1 MSRLA
6 IFIDGNY
13 LMRAAEPVNIDY
25 EKLPK
30 EILGHIDRRT
40 SEPVDLLRTC
50 FYDCLPWQN
59 SDLTGD
65 GAREQARRFQRKTA
79 FFNLLE
85 SFPRYSVRQGVL
97 KPRGRERGKPR
108 FEQKRVDVLLALD
121 LATLSFKNQIGH
133 AAVITGD
140 NDFVPAI
147 ETARAEGV
155 LVWLF
160 HEEGQHTSNE
170 LMQAADERIEI
181 DRDFLHR
188 VSRKKLN
195 VR

>member
-13 LMRAAEPVNIDY
+13 LMKAADRVSIDY
-25 EKLPK
+25 EKLPE
-30 EILGHIDRRT
+30 EILGHVDRRT
-40 SEPVDLLRTC
+40 AEPVDVLRTY
-50 FYDCLPWQN
+50 FYDCLPWQDN
-59 SDLTGD
+59 DLTGD
-65 GAREQARRFQRKTA
+65 KAGEQARRFQRKA
-79 FFNLLE
+79 SFFRRLE

-97 KPRGRERGKPR
+97 KPRGRERGKLR

-133 AAVITGD
+133 AALITGD

-147 ETARAEGV
+147 EVARAEGV

-160 HEEGQHTSNE
+160 HQQGQNTANE
-170 LMQAADERIEI
+170 LVQAADERIEI
-181 DRDFLHR
+181 DRDFLQR
-188 VSRKKLN
+188 VGRRKLN

>member
-1 MSRLA
+1 
-6 IFIDGNY
+6 
-13 LMRAAEPVNIDY
+13 MRTAEPVNIDY
-25 EKLPK
+25 EKLPE
-30 EILGHIDRRT
+30 EILSHIDHRT
-40 SEPVDLLRTC
+40 SEPVDLLRTY

-59 SDLTGD
+59 NDLKGHE
-65 GAREQARRFQRKTA
+65 AEEQARRFQRKTG

-97 KPRGRERGKPR
+97 KRRGRERGKPR
-108 FEQKRVDVLLALD
+108 FQQKRVDVLLALD

-181 DRDFLHR
+181 DRDFLQR
-188 VSRKKLN
+188 VSRSKLN
-195 VR
+195 VI

>member
-1 MSRLA
+1 MARLA

-13 LMRAAEPVNIDY
+13 LMRTAEPVNIDY
-25 EKLPK
+25 EKLPE
-30 EILGHIDRRT
+30 EILSHIDHRT
-40 SEPVDLLRTC
+40 SEPVDLLRTY

-59 SDLTGD
+59 NDLKGHE
-65 GAREQARRFQRKTA
+65 AEEQARRFQRKTG

-97 KPRGRERGKPR
+97 KRRGRERGKPR
-108 FEQKRVDVLLALD
+108 FQQKRVDVLLALD

-181 DRDFLHR
+181 DRDFLQR
-188 VSRKKLN
+188 VSRSKLN
-195 VR
+195 VI